1 MNRGITVKVLSR
13 VDIEEIAER
22 VLNEYRKLPEIKDRE
37 LYRIDPDVLLT
48 RVLNLNIEYAH
59 LSSDESILGLTS
71 FDEVDVLVYD
81 ETDEEYILCL
91 DGKTVV
97 IEMSLQTDI
106 SKLGRCNFTKTHE
119 GAHQVFKIMFPKE
132 YGVVTTSERLHFYKT
147 ETDNLK
153 PIQDWEEWQANTLAS
168 ALLLPK
174 DLVQKG
180 MFLFG
185 FGDKISC
192 VNRFYYQDVY
202 KRFSM
207 LSEYLGVSKKA
218 LAIRMKYLGLLDRE
232 QLDNPTALLDVYG
245 GIS

>member
-1 MNRGITVKVLSR
+1 MKILSR
-13 VDIEEIAER
+13 ANIEEIAER
-22 VLNEYRKLPEIKDRE
+22 ILSEYRKLPEINDRE
-37 LYRIDPDVLLT
+37 LYMIDTDVLLT
-48 RVLNLNIEYAH
+48 RVLNLNIEYVH

-81 ETDEEYILCL
+81 EMDEEYVLCL

-97 IEMSLQTDI
+97 VESSLQTDI
-106 SKLGRCNFTKTHE
+106 SKLGRCNFTKAHE
-119 GAHQVFKIMFPKE
+119 GAHQIFKMMFPKE

-185 FGDKISC
+185 LGNKISS
-192 VNRFYYQDVY
+192 VNRFIIKMYINDFQCYRNTLEYQ
-202 KRFSM
+202 KKHWQ
-207 LSEYLGVSKKA
+207 SE
-218 LAIRMKYLGLLDRE
+218 
-232 QLDNPTALLDVYG
+232 
-245 GIS
+245 